1 MRLMTA
7 ALAVCVMFCFSTNVR
22 SAEHPGAAV
31 YARHCAACH
40 DEPDTSRAPTLEAIQ
55 QLNAEALRLSLT
67 QGVMQQQATDLSRRE
82 LAQVIDYLALK
93 EAESDVWY
101 ADMMCSGSKLA
112 VDLEQPVIL
121 PRVGVDY
128 QSTRRMSSEQAGL
141 SSADLADLELAWAIG
156 LPDTN
161 ALNASPVIVGT
172 TMFYNAGQTGRV
184 LALDVTEPCVKWI
197 YESGTQLRTS
207 VTYGLLGGAPGSGGI
222 ESLLLADRQ
231 GKVHAI
237 DAATGELIWIAEA
250 RHSPN
255 TGISGSPILFE
266 DRVLVSVSGSGVGRG
281 ANPEYECCVE
291 HGAVV
296 ALDARTGSKL
306 WTYHTMEDAAYTGKT
321 SRTGVKLRGPS
332 GAPIWSTLTV
342 DAARGLVYA
351 TTGQNTSLPATNT
364 SDAVLA
370 IDIKTGELRWGFQ
383 ALANDVWI
391 IGCRTPWELSGPN
404 CPSPE
409 DSVLKDFDFG
419 GAAILVEGSGLSE
432 GKGGHDILLA
442 GQKSG
447 DVWALNPD
455 NGQLLWN
462 HRFGKGT
469 PLGGVHWGM
478 AVDGERVF
486 APINDPMAMPGA
498 VAEPGMNALAIA
510 TGEVLWRQPMTP
522 DCSGERKARHERCD
536 RQYGLSAVPL
546 VVDESVIA
554 GAIDGRLYVFDA
566 STGEI
571 TFQYDTL
578 RSFATVNGFAGKGGS
593 IDSHSVFAGAGMLFV
608 GSGYG
613 RFGQP
618 SGNVLLALKPRR
630 H

>member
-7 ALAVCVMFCFSTNVR
+7 ALAVCVMLCVSANAR
-22 SAEHPGAAV
+22 SAEQPEHPGAAV

-101 ADMMCSGSKLA
+101 AGMMCSGSKRP
-112 VDLEQPVIL
+112 VDLEQPIIL

-161 ALNASPVIVGT
+161 ALNASPVIVGN

-184 LALDVTEPCVKWI
+184 LALDVAEPCVKWI
-197 YESGTQLRTS
+197 YDSGTQLRTS
-207 VTYGLLGGAPGSGGI
+207 VTYGLLGGVLGSGGT
-222 ESLLLADRQ
+222 ESLLFADRQ

-237 DAATGELIWIAEA
+237 DAATGELIWKAEA

-296 ALDARTGSKL
+296 ALDARTGDKL
-306 WTYHTMEDAAYTGKT
+306 WTYHTMEDATYTGKT

-332 GAPIWSTLTV
+332 GAPIWL
-342 DAARGLVYA
+342 
-351 TTGQNTSLPATNT
+351 
-364 SDAVLA
+364 
-370 IDIKTGELRWGFQ
+370 I
-383 ALANDVWI
+383 
-391 IGCRTPWELSGPN
+391 
-404 CPSPE
+404 
-409 DSVLKDFDFG
+409 
-419 GAAILVEGSGLSE
+419 
-432 GKGGHDILLA
+432 
-442 GQKSG
+442 
-447 DVWALNPD
+447 
-455 NGQLLWN
+455 
-462 HRFGKGT
+462 
-469 PLGGVHWGM
+469 
-478 AVDGERVF
+478 
-486 APINDPMAMPGA
+486 
-498 VAEPGMNALAIA
+498 
-510 TGEVLWRQPMTP
+510 
-522 DCSGERKARHERCD
+522 
-536 RQYGLSAVPL
+536 
-546 VVDESVIA
+546 
-554 GAIDGRLYVFDA
+554 
-566 STGEI
+566 
-571 TFQYDTL
+571 
-578 RSFATVNGFAGKGGS
+578 
-593 IDSHSVFAGAGMLFV
+593 
-608 GSGYG
+608 
-613 RFGQP
+613 
-618 SGNVLLALKPRR
+618 
-630 H
+630 

>member
-7 ALAVCVMFCFSTNVR
+7 ALAVCVMLCFSTPAR
-22 SAEHPGAAV
+22 SAERPSHPGAEV

-40 DEPDTSRAPTLEAIQ
+40 DQPDVSRAPTLEAIQ

-101 ADMMCSGSKLA
+101 AGMMCSGSNRS

-121 PRVGVDY
+121 ARVGADY
-128 QSTRRMSSEQAGL
+128 QNTRRLSSEQAGL

-161 ALNASPVIVGT
+161 ALNASPVIVGN
-172 TMFYNAGQTGRV
+172 TMFYNAPQTGRV
-184 LALDVTEPCVKWI
+184 LALDVVEPCVKWI
-197 YESGTQLRTS
+197 YDSGTQLRTS
-207 VTYGLLGGAPGSGGI
+207 VTFGELGAGGREALLF
-222 ESLLLADRQ
+222 ADRQ

-237 DAATGELIWIAEA
+237 DAATGELIWAAEA

-291 HGAVV
+291 HGAVL
-296 ALDARTGSKL
+296 ALDARTGDKL
-306 WTYHTMEDAAYTGKT
+306 WTYHTMEDAVYTGRT

-342 DAARGLVYA
+342 DAARRLVYA

-370 IDIKTGELRWGFQ
+370 IDIDTGKLRWGFQ

-419 GAAILVEGSGLSE
+419 GAAILVQ
-432 GKGGHDILLA
+432 GKGPSESDILLA

-510 TGEVLWRQPMTP
+510 TGEVLWRQPMKP
-522 DCSGERKARHERCD
+522 DCSAARKLRHERCD
-536 RQYGLSAVPL
+536 RQYGLSALPL

-566 STGEI
+566 RTGEV

-578 RSFATVNGFAGKGGS
+578 RSFATVNGFPGKGGS

-618 SGNVLLALKPRR
+618 SGNVLLAFKPR
-630 H
+630 HD